1 MVTQQLAASSSTD
14 TPALQTQKISAAEIL
29 CNAALH
35 DLQCGLYKR
44 VRGCGNDGKKLAAIH
59 FATHFATKKIVERF
73 VKNSLRIR
81 GEFVE
86 SLDVLRWFLRKYTQS
101 AGSFCFPASWI
112 VWSFPTAPRIP
123 HAEAI
128 A

>member
-1 MVTQQLAASSSTD
+1 MIVIMMNFQYD
-14 TPALQTQKISAAEIL
+14 MIMNINMI

-44 VRGCGNDGKKLAAIH
+44 VRGCGNDGKKLVAIH
-59 FATHFATKKIVERF
+59 FATHFATKNFVERF

-86 SLDVLRWFLRKYTQS
+86 SF
-101 AGSFCFPASWI
+101 
-112 VWSFPTAPRIP
+112 
-123 HAEAI
+123 
-128 A
+128 